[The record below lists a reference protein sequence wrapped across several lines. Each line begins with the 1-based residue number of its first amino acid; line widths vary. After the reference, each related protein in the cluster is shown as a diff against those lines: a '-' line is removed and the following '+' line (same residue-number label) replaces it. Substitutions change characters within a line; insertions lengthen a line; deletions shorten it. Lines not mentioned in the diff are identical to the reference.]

1 MVDSSTRCLTLST
14 IFLVIFTQCTFY
26 RSIIL
31 EQDDSKRL
39 LSVAPAL
46 LSNLTSDDAAYLA
59 HPITTSELRA
69 SILLL
74 SETRLATSDMGN
86 AIERI
91 GQLNL
96 KVRAQPYQPQPYTA
110 VIRPLVRT
118 STNHM
123 VYVHG
128 TRLHYVHGTPPPA
141 LSPLSRFLTSS
152 LTLPPHPPP
161 PVGTPISNAPP

>member
-14 IFLVIFTQCTFY
+14 VLLVLLTQCTFY

-31 EQDDSKRL
+31 EQDDSRL

-46 LSNLTSDDAAYLA
+46 LSNLSSDDATYLA

-74 SETRLATSDMGN
+74 SDTRLATSDMGN

-96 KVRAQPYQPQPYTA
+96 KVRAQPYQPQPY
-110 VIRPLVRT
+110 
-118 STNHM
+118 
-123 VYVHG
+123 
-128 TRLHYVHGTPPPA
+128 
-141 LSPLSRFLTSS
+141 
-152 LTLPPHPPP
+152 
-161 PVGTPISNAPP
+161 